1 MSDTTGK
8 TGLHAAVIDRGG
20 WPRTTYRFAQ
30 AIGALT
36 AGAIALLTL
45 ADVAM
50 RNFFNNAIFGAAE
63 VTNALLAVLVGAGLV
78 IVAAMRI
85 HICVDLLDAPLRR
98 RFAKGYPRWLL
109 AFEAFGTAALAA
121 LLVRHAWHTID
132 FGELTAVLEF
142 PIGWVY
148 AIVGVLVAFA
158 LAVLLSGWR
167 APSEGDLTHEAD
179 PV

>member
-1 MSDTTGK
+1 MSER
-8 TGLHAAVIDRGG
+8 HWAQPI
-20 WPRTTYRFAQ
+20 YRFGQ
-30 AIGALT
+30 AVGALM
-36 AGAIALLTL
+36 AGAIALLTVT
-45 ADVAM
+45 DVGL
-50 RNFFNNAIFGAAE
+50 RYFFNNAIFGAAE
-63 VTNALLAVLVGAGLV
+63 ITNSMLAILVGAGLI
-78 IVAAMRI
+78 IVAGLRI

-109 AFEAFGTAALAA
+109 LCEALGTAALAA
-121 LLVRHAWHTID
+121 LLVRHAWHTIN

-148 AIVGVLVAFA
+148 AAVGVLVVAA

-167 APSEGDLTHEAD
+167 APAEHEAD